1 MSQGNSEV
9 SVVLSSAP
17 KSPPPTI
24 FTETGIKAVALDSVT
39 QLRGPFPILNTHNFS
54 ADQHTRVMLF
64 TSNLGISQ
72 PDSAILSVRVNG
84 ILLTIENVGTVS
96 GVQGL
101 DASYIVRLLDGLPPR
116 NLPLTVTL
124 HGVVITHTPILE
136 ISP

>member
-1 MSQGNSEV
+1 V

-17 KSPPPTI
+17 TSPPPTI
-24 FTETGIKAVALDSVT
+24 FTEPGNKAVALDSVT
-39 QLRGPFPILNTHNFS
+39 RLRGPFPVLNTHNFS
-54 ADQHTRVMLF
+54 PDQHTRVMLF
-64 TSNLGISQ
+64 TSNLGLSQ

-84 ILLTIENVGTVS
+84 ILLTVENVGTVS

-101 DASYIVRLLDGLPPR
+101 DASYIVVRLPDGLPSG

-124 HGVVITHTPILE
+124 HGVVSSNTPILE